1 MHRLQNLAVISVG
14 RACGFAG
21 LGVVAV
27 MVGLAFDPFLSV
39 KSGAIL
45 GSGIVSVLLYKAWRA
60 PEQSYRQT
68 ELWLMLEA
76 EDAPPESSAQQL
88 IAGVLRDA
96 YLRFATFTAVVAAIL
111 WLLALLLW
119 WVM

>member
-1 MHRLQNLAVISVG
+1 MQQLQNLAVISVG

-27 MVGLAFDPFLSV
+27 MVGLAFDPYLSA

-45 GSGIVSVLLYKAWRA
+45 GSGIVAVLLYKAWRA
-60 PEQSYRQT
+60 PEQNYRHT

-76 EDAPPESSAQQL
+76 EDAPPESSAQIL

-96 YLRFATFTAVVAAIL
+96 YLRFATFTAVVVVGL
-111 WLLALLLW
+111 WVLAFVLRW
-119 WVM
+119 AM